1 MSRQDS
7 CGLPCR
13 ATLSGSDSN
22 LSASVLRLVTVVT
35 VTCPWLKVSHPC
47 HCNVSPAGLWPSP
60 PPPHPAS
67 ALVFWCGWWWCRS
80 GARSRHTTSC
90 LPPFLPFMP
99 RLRDVT
105 LSPQLASEMW
115 AVDSAQEVSTRFYE
129 LNIENR
135 KIVQ

>member
-1 MSRQDS
+1 MFPQLG
-7 CGLPCR
+7 CGPVPL
-13 ATLSGSDSN
+13 
-22 LSASVLRLVTVVT
+22 
-35 VTCPWLKVSHPC
+35 HPT
-47 HCNVSPAGLWPSP
+47 
-60 PPPHPAS
+60 PAS

-115 AVDSAQEVSTRFYE
+115 AADLALEVSTEFREFWALE

-135 KIVQ
+135 KFVQ